1 MNPANPPDEHGQIEK
16 VLQGHSDEEKDQK
29 GGAFDQAENAESMNG
44 SVEHGERRL
53 EQATARQAKLFCF
66 V

>member
-1 MNPANPPDEHGQIEK
+1 
-16 VLQGHSDEEKDQK
+16 
-29 GGAFDQAENAESMNG
+29 MNG